1 MVKTFIV
8 LPSALKDFVPR
19 FNGEM
24 KWCYIGKE
32 VLERERISQVLG
44 ESSRFYLRDRLH
56 KTAEVLRQ
64 PFLDFV
70 ADLGKHQK
78 DMINWW
84 ASRFASRSPFQ
95 TDFFLLLCYKALVE
109 KIVKEYERGRGSI
122 CIFVE
127 DPWLF
132 SDLREN
138 YRDKTNIEFIGQ
150 PRLVIR
156 KFRFLVRGLIYRFLY
171 ACWLIVAWSVMF
183 YYHGG
188 RRPKVVKRGKNNV
201 TILSYA
207 EKRAFMNGKY
217 LDPYTGELADLLEG
231 SQISVLR
238 LVYIKFPLSL
248 SWDIGKLKGIVW
260 PLIFDLRPWDLLL
273 VLTQWWGPY
282 IPKDGTKPLAVN
294 GHSALALLNRE
305 WWEELSTW
313 DSYYY
318 QMFYKAM
325 LRFLRKGWC
334 QSLVYI
340 YENQPWE
347 KLLCTAVREAK
358 NVKVIGYQ
366 HSSMPRFQL
375 SQFLGKGEG
384 DIIPLP
390 DKILTTGRHLLEM
403 YKEGGIS
410 SDRLSIGGAWRYEY
424 LWTKGN
430 KSKEPISKDNTGDSQ
445 KNTILIPLPVDPKY
459 ARALLFYLIHAFFE
473 GCEKKNI
480 ELMLKPHPDTP
491 LSVIGVKDNQLKGF
505 NIVNSSVAGL
515 LRKANVIVYNSS
527 GVGLEA
533 LLYGNKKVI
542 RYVPENLID
551 MDRIDWIP
559 KDLVITIY
567 DGDSFKATL
576 SEGEWQ
582 KPDKEEL
589 NDLCQRYFSEVKPE
603 IWLDELKGN
612 LQAVTKVK
620 GNTKR
625 KI

>member
-1 MVKTFIV
+1 MAKTIIV
-8 LPSALKDFVPR
+8 LPSALKGFVPR
-19 FNGEM
+19 FNGET

-44 ESSRFYLRDRLH
+44 ESSRFYLRDRLQ
-56 KTAEVLRQ
+56 KTAEELRQ
-64 PFLDFV
+64 PFLDIV

-95 TDFFLLLCYKALVE
+95 TDFFLLLCYKALVD

-138 YRDKTNIEFIGQ
+138 YGGKTNIEYIGQ

-156 KFRFLVRGLIYRFLY
+156 KFRFLVRGLIYRFIY
-171 ACWLIVAWSVMF
+171 AGWFSIAWAIAF
-183 YYHGG
+183 YYHGA
-188 RRPKVVKRGKNNV
+188 RRPKMAKEGNHTVA
-201 TILSYA
+201 ILSYA
-207 EKRAFMNGKY
+207 QKRAFVNGKF
-217 LDPYTGELADLLEG
+217 LDPYTTGLANLLEAHG
-231 SQISVLR
+231 TNVLR
-238 LVYIKFPLSL
+238 PVHLWFNFSL
-248 SWDIGKLKGIVW
+248 SEEVGRFRGVSW
-260 PLIFDLRPWDLLL
+260 PLFFDLRPWDVFFSLA
-273 VLTQWWGPY
+273 QWWRPY
-282 IPKDGTKPLAVN
+282 IPNGGTKPLSVN
-294 GHSALALLNRE
+294 GYSTLTLLSRE
-305 WWEELSTW
+305 WWEELST
-313 DSYYY
+313 YEFNYNL
-318 QMFYKAM
+318 MFYRAA
-325 LRFLRKGWC
+325 LRFLHKGWC
-334 QSLVYI
+334 QSLVYL

-347 KLLCTAVREAK
+347 KMLCMAAKETK

-366 HSSMPRFQL
+366 HSSMPRLLL

-384 DIIPLP
+384 NIMPLP
-390 DKILTTGRHLLEM
+390 DKILTTGGQLLEM
-403 YKEGGIS
+403 YEEGGIPTNK
-410 SDRLSIGGAWRYEY
+410 LAIGGAWRYEY
-424 LWTKGN
+424 LWRKSHLPKKEYGEDTTGN
-430 KSKEPISKDNTGDSQ
+430 SQ
-445 KNTILIPLPVDPKY
+445 EHTVLIALPVDPEY
-459 ARALLFYLIHAFFE
+459 ARALLSFIMHVLPE
-473 GCEKKNI
+473 NCRKKGI
-480 ELMLKPHPDTP
+480 TVLLKPHPVTP
-491 LSVIGVKDNQLKGF
+491 LSAIGMEASQLKGL
-505 NIVNSSVAGL
+505 NVVTDAVDEL

-559 KDLVITIY
+559 QDLVVTLY
-567 DGDSFKATL
+567 EGDRFEASL
-576 SEGEWQ
+576 SGEELSRHST
-582 KPDKEEL
+582 EEL
-589 NDLCQRYFSEVKPE
+589 NNLCQRYFSEVKPE

-612 LQAVTKVK
+612 LQAITKVK